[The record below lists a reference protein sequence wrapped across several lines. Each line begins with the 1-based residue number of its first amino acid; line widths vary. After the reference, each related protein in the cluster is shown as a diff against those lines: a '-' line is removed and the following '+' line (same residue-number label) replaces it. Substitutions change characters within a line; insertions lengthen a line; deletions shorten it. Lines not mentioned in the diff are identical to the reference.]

1 MKNIDFELIYN
12 GRDIG
17 QLKTKDG
24 RNIKKGKLFRSGC
37 LSPVS
42 EKDIQILSLL

>member
-1 MKNIDFELIYN
+1 MKNLDFELIYN

-24 RNIKKGKLFRSGC
+24 RNIKKGKLF
-37 LSPVS
+37 
-42 EKDIQILSLL
+42 EKWRCYYF